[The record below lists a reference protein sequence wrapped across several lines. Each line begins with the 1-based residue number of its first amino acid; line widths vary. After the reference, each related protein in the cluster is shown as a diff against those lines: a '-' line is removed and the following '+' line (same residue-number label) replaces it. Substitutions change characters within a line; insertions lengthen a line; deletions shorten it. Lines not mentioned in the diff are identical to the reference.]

1 MDLKKNDLEKKEY
14 IAPEMVVVEL
24 KFEPNLL
31 SCSGDCDDEG
41 DFKESSDWFD

>member
-1 MDLKKNDLEKKEY
+1 
-14 IAPEMVVVEL
+14 MVVVEL